1 MSPTINNFPRHN
13 VSGKEHCAM
22 HLAAKVAHPKRTKK
36 RMSIKSTCKQP
47 WHLAKVQEPKN
58 LLTQKETK
66 NAGNFT
72 STLTIKLLSEA
83 YKIRRI

>member
-1 MSPTINNFPRHN
+1 
-13 VSGKEHCAM
+13 M

-83 YKIRRI
+83 YKIRRIGPETSDVSNL